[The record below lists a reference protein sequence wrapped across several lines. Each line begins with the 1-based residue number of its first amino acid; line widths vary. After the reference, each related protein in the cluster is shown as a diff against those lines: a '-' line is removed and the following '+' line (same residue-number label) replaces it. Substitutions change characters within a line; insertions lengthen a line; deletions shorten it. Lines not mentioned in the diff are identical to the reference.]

1 MLCCLELC
9 GVSGDLR
16 RLVLVCAFGGLMEGL
31 YGLVSAV
38 ALDAVLIGCIE
49 WSQAVVDIS
58 VLKGVF

>member
-1 MLCCLELC
+1 
-9 GVSGDLR
+9 
-16 RLVLVCAFGGLMEGL
+16 MEGL